1 MKRTYTL
8 QLDGTYIPVS
18 EPVHPL
24 SYTVR
29 HAESLYW
36 ESGKNVIYEQTFDG
50 RFAYLY
56 YYECWI
62 QEKDT
67 IPIAIDMPDI
77 HLLYTLQCD
86 GCIAAWQAETD
97 FAFDLIEGKGAYY
110 YFAAGRYHLQ
120 LPKGHHILIGFI
132 LDAGMIRPPANR
144 NFKFL
149 SPLIDSKR
157 MKDTTSKKS
166 PDVRVGA
173 VTLKFLQL
181 LFSKINPYILD
192 NEYILLKHLTFLI
205 NLSRFK
211 MQDDSD
217 APHEHRQLIAKA
229 REILALLI
237 LHQGAKAKLADVAQ
251 TLLVS
256 GAHLNSLHQE
266 YHGCAFQVYRNELM
280 LDFIRDAMHE
290 EEKFAATAEQT
301 GFSGFSEMARFI
313 RNHTGLTSK
322 EFREQSK
329 QT

>member
-1 MKRTYTL
+1 MKRTYAL
-8 QLDGTYIPVS
+8 QFDRTYVPVS

-29 HAESLYW
+29 HAESQYW

-62 QEKDT
+62 REKDT
-67 IPIAIDMPDI
+67 IPIEIDMSDL

-86 GCIAAWQAETD
+86 GCINGLQAETA

-120 LPKGHHILIGFI
+120 LPEGHHILIGFI
-132 LDAGMIRPPANR
+132 LDAGMIRPPASR

-149 SPLIDSKR
+149 SSLIDSKR
-157 MKDTTSKKS
+157 MKDPTSNKS

-181 LFSKINPYILD
+181 LFTKINPYTLD

-217 APHEHRQLIAKA
+217 GTCDHKQLIAKA

-237 LHQGAKAKLADVAQ
+237 LHQGAKAKLTDVAK

-256 GAHLNSLHQE
+256 GAHLNSLHHE
-266 YHGCAFQVYRNELM
+266 YHGCSFRAYRNELM

-290 EEKFAATAEQT
+290 DEKLAATAEQT

-322 EFREQSK
+322 AFKEQSK
-329 QT
+329 LT